1 MIQTIIDI
9 SKAVIAVDVAI
20 LLTVAV
26 IAVGMIVF
34 TNPKQEEVQQGLR
47 MLSDLPNPQVTSS
60 RHLSTDSRKATR
72 SVLRP
77 S

>member
-34 TNPKQEEVQQGLR
+34 TSPKQKEVQQ
-47 MLSDLPNPQVTSS
+47 
-60 RHLSTDSRKATR
+60 
-72 SVLRP
+72 
-77 S
+77 

>member
-34 TNPKQEEVQQGLR
+34 TNPNQKEVQQ
-47 MLSDLPNPQVTSS
+47 
-60 RHLSTDSRKATR
+60 
-72 SVLRP
+72 
-77 S
+77 

>member
-20 LLTVAV
+20 LLTAAV

-34 TNPKQEEVQQGLR
+34 TNPKQEEVQQ
-47 MLSDLPNPQVTSS
+47 
-60 RHLSTDSRKATR
+60 
-72 SVLRP
+72 
-77 S
+77 